1 MSQEARDRLSDALD
15 TAPETMGNASGSAFT
30 DYSRAA
36 FQGLSFG
43 FADEIEAAVRA
54 AFDSGK
60 TYAEVVKDVRGQ
72 IDSFRD
78 RNPAAAYS
86 TEIAAAVLPTIAANF
101 IPGLGQAATAGRAK
115 QLATAAGFGFAGPK
129 TLRTAQV
136 AGTSGAQGAL
146 YGFGA
151 AEGNPAERLPSAAAS
166 GVMSAVAGPVVDK
179 VAPAVTGA
187 ARDLIRKGVPV
198 TPGQA
203 VGGSGLLG
211 TAVKKVEEGIADN
224 VPVIG
229 DAIRGAFDRATVG
242 FNRAAVTE
250 ALAPLGAKIPKD
262 LEGRALIGFGNR
274 LLRTQYQRTLGKMKI
289 DNVLPLAS
297 ELDTITKDL
306 SEDIAKDINGRVN
319 RYIIQKFKNGVMT
332 GEEIKKAQTFLRR
345 DIERLQREGSELAAR
360 KADALIDIRNV
371 FSAELQKTNPDLAPV
386 LNNIDKAYGNFKIV
400 EMAGVR
406 TVADE
411 SFTPGDLLQAVKR
424 SDKGKNKSNFAAGEA
439 RMQRLAQA
447 AQDVIAQRTANSGTP
462 QRLQAARIA
471 TGVTSGG
478 LLTQAD
484 PFTLGGALLS
494 PLAYSQAG
502 VPIAREAIGLGG
514 RAMRA
519 AVPAASANTTE
530 ISREMLANILRN

>member
-1 MSQEARDRLSDALD
+1 MSQEARDRLSNALD

-30 DYSRAA
+30 DYRRAA

-60 TYAEVVKDVRGQ
+60 TYTEVVKDVRGQ